1 MQFLDQARQRAK
13 AFSDRLGLRVG
24 EVMQFSRNFY
34 AELQTSDGHGA
45 TEVLVNPADGAVQIE
60 YGPAMMWNTVY
71 GMHYGSRSP
80 ARISSAQAQGIAQ
93 QWLRARGSTLIAGD
107 PESYPGYYTLHTMRD
122 GKISGMLSVNSST
135 GQVWYHTWH
144 GTYIAMSQR

>member
-1 MQFLDQARQRAK
+1 MMGDGRGSWGPGMMGDGMMGNWWLPGTGDRVQSLDQARQRAK

-60 YGPAMMWNTVY
+60 YGPAMM
-71 GMHYGSRSP
+71 
-80 ARISSAQAQGIAQ
+80 
-93 QWLRARGSTLIAGD
+93 
-107 PESYPGYYTLHTMRD
+107 
-122 GKISGMLSVNSST
+122 
-135 GQVWYHTWH
+135 
-144 GTYIAMSQR
+144 